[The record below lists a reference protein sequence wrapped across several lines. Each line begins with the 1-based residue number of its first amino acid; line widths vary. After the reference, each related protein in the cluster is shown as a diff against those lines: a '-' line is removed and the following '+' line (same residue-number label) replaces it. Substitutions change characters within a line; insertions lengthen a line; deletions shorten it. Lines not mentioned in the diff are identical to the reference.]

1 MSDSENP
8 QSNPEP
14 VKAPD
19 VSVDGQ
25 AAGAPQPDLPL
36 PPPVAPQTTPEP
48 RVAPQTAPAPQA
60 ASEPKPAPPSEPKP
74 APQTAPEP
82 QAVYGSALAETTP
95 PPSATDGGTSRF
107 KRLAPGRKTVW
118 ATVAVL
124 CLAGGTAGSLV
135 RAHKV
140 VRADAAEAQQ
150 ALHLSS
156 AEIALRLKLAIQ
168 HEEDLA
174 IGAGTFFAGNPK
186 ATPAEFSAWAKWS
199 QTLHRFPQ
207 LEKLSLVTI
216 VRGSDLPAFSARIA
230 GQTPVQALESRST
243 ATSSPSLR
251 ILPSGT
257 RPFYCLTTV
266 ELARSESTE
275 APAGL
280 DFCAVTPGMLLAR
293 DGGQTT
299 SVPVAIGHTS
309 GLEIQMPVYRGA
321 APPHTLGGRMA
332 AFVGWMSEVLA
343 PGVMLEQALKGHPGS
358 AVRIR
363 YRTSKSHILFTS
375 GTPKPHTPSTATN
388 LHDGWTVR
396 TFGTAPAT
404 SVLTDA
410 SAREVL
416 IAGTLLS
423 MLLSLLVFALGA
435 GRVATLVDSRDPQED
450 LYDELTGLPNRAL
463 MLDRAQRMLARA
475 GRESGLLVGA
485 LFIDI
490 DWFQDVNDK
499 LGQATGDQLLKI
511 VAERLENVVREQDSV
526 GRLGG
531 DEFVILVE
539 SAARGAR
546 LDSLA
551 RRVIEALHKPAELDD
566 FGPNFLVTASIGVAF
581 GRYATADDMLR
592 DARLALLA
600 AKAAGK
606 DRYTL
611 FNANMRSVI
620 EGRGVL
626 EAELNA
632 ALQEKQFFLL
642 YEPIFDLST
651 RRVVGL
657 EALVRWMHPKQG
669 VLLPSDFGPLAE
681 ETELIV
687 PIGRWVLEQA
697 CSRAAA
703 WNVAGHSV
711 GISVEVSGT
720 QINRDGFVTDVRR
733 ALQQSGIDPS
743 LLTLEIPEHTVMQ
756 DVTAAAARLAEIKQ
770 MGVRVAINDFGS
782 AYANHSDLQRLPLDF
797 LKVDRSSLAATDD
810 EDYRKWLLEAILVLG
825 RDLSLTVVAKGIE
838 TEEQMITLHAMGCAL
853 AQGPFMGAAA
863 PAKAIEGL
871 FDAKPAAEPGELPTV
886 DPREAAAAQEA
897 ATATATATAPAVD
910 IDPPAPSTL
919 PS

>member
-1 MSDSENP
+1 MSDSETP

-14 VKAPD
+14 GKAPNA
-19 VSVDGQ
+19 SVDHQSNGSN
-25 AAGAPQPDLPL
+25 GAQQPDLGLPL
-36 PPPVAPQTTPEP
+36 PPPASAAASAPAHAQPPIPTPAA
-48 RVAPQTAPAPQA
+48 APTPAPAVTSASTPTATPAPAPA
-60 ASEPKPAPPSEPKP
+60 VPAPAPVVEV
-74 APQTAPEP
+74 AEPQTID
-82 QAVYGSALAETTP
+82 GSALASLA
-95 PPSATDGGTSRF
+95 PPSAPDDEPARAR
-107 KRLAPGRKTVW
+107 RLPGRKTIW
-118 ATVAVL
+118 AAVALL
-124 CLAGGTAGSLV
+124 CVAGGILGSLL
-135 RAHKV
+135 RAHAV
-140 VRADAAEAQQ
+140 VRGDRADSKQTLRQ
-150 ALHLSS
+150 SS
-156 AEIALRLKLAIQ
+156 AEIALRLKLAIA

-186 ATPAEFSAWAKWS
+186 ATPGEFRAWTNWAK
-199 QTLHRFPQ
+199 TLHRFPE
-207 LEKLSLVTI
+207 LEKLGLVTI
-216 VRGSDLPAFSARIA
+216 VRASDLPEFSARIA
-230 GQTPVQALESRST
+230 GQTAVQALEAH
-243 ATSSPSLR
+243 ATPTRVPPLR
-251 ILPSGT
+251 IAPAGS
-257 RPFYCLTTV
+257 RPYYCLGAV
-266 ELARSESTE
+266 ELTRNAHNQ

-280 DFCAVTPGMLLAR
+280 DYCAVTPGMLLAR
-293 DGGQTT
+293 DSGLT
-299 SVPVAIGHTS
+299 STVPVAIGHTS
-309 GLEIQMPVYRGA
+309 GLEIQVPVYRGA
-321 APPHTLGGRMA
+321 APPKTLGGRMA

-343 PGVMLEQALKGHPGS
+343 PGVMLEGALKDHPGS

-363 YRTSKSHILFTS
+363 YRTSASHILFTS
-375 GTPKPHTPSTATN
+375 GTPKPHAPNSATN
-388 LHDGWTVR
+388 LHNGWTVR
-396 TFGTAPAT
+396 TYGVAPAT
-404 SVLTDA
+404 SVLTDGN
-410 SAREVL
+410 ARDVL

-423 MLLSLLVFALGA
+423 MLLGLFVFALGA
-435 GRVATLVDSRDPQED
+435 GRISRPQERDPQED
-450 LYDELTGLPNRAL
+450 LYDDLTGLPNRAL

-499 LGQATGDQLLKI
+499 LGEATGDQLLKI

-551 RRVIEALHKPAELDD
+551 RRVIESLHKPAELDD

-626 EAELNA
+626 EVELNN

-642 YEPIFDLST
+642 YEPIFDLAT
-651 RRVVGL
+651 RKVVSL

-669 VLLPSDFGPLAE
+669 ALPPADFMPLAE
-681 ETELIV
+681 ETGLIV
-687 PIGRWVLEQA
+687 PIGRWILEQA

-711 GISVEVSGT
+711 GISVEITGT
-720 QINRDGFVTDVRR
+720 QLNREGFVTDVRR

-743 LLTLEIPEHTVMQ
+743 LLTLEIPEQTIMQ
-756 DVTAAAARLAEIKQ
+756 DVAAASARLAEIKQ
-770 MGVRVAINDFGS
+770 MGVRIAINDFGS
-782 AYANHSDLQRLPLDF
+782 AYANHSDLQKLPLDF
-797 LKVDRSSLAATDD
+797 LKVDRGSLAATDD
-810 EDYRKWLLEAILVLG
+810 EDYRSWLLEAILVLG

-838 TEEQMITLHAMGCAL
+838 TEEQMITLHAMGCAM
-853 AQGPFMGAAA
+853 AQGPFMGEAA

-871 FDAKPAAEPGELPTV
+871 FAAENATLVQETTGPQDLV
-886 DPREAAAAQEA
+886 AAVE
-897 ATATATATAPAVD
+897 
-910 IDPPAPSTL
+910 PPAPTAPL

>member
-1 MSDSENP
+1 MSDSETP
-8 QSNPEP
+8 QSNSQPEP
-14 VKAPD
+14 VQAPD
-19 VSVDGQ
+19 VTDSSQ
-25 AAGAPQPDLPL
+25 QPSLVPL
-36 PPPVAPQTTPEP
+36 PPPVTPAASVAQTTPTPAVETEP
-48 RVAPQTAPAPQA
+48 PTPTPTPNLEPQTIGSVLEA
-60 ASEPKPAPPSEPKP
+60 AMPPVVPDD
-74 APQTAPEP
+74 
-82 QAVYGSALAETTP
+82 G
-95 PPSATDGGTSRF
+95 PSRAR
-107 KRLAPGRKTVW
+107 RLLPGRKGIW
-118 ATVAVL
+118 AAVAVL
-124 CLAGGTAGSLV
+124 CVVGGTVGSAL
-135 RAHKV
+135 RAHSV
-140 VRADAAEAQQ
+140 MGRDAADSQRT
-150 ALHLSS
+150 LHQS
-156 AEIALRLKLAIQ
+156 ATEVALRLKLATQ

-174 IGAGTFFAGNPK
+174 IGAGTFFANNPSS
-186 ATPAEFSAWAKWS
+186 TPAEFSAWAGWAH
-199 QTLHRFPQ
+199 TLRRFPELQ
-207 LEKLSLVTI
+207 KLALVTI
-216 VRGSDLPAFSARIA
+216 VRPHELPAFRARIA
-230 GQTPVQALESRST
+230 GQTPLEALEAAKST
-243 ATSSPSLR
+243 STSIPNLHV
-251 ILPSGT
+251 LPAGA
-257 RPFYCLTTV
+257 RPYYCLTAV
-266 ELARSESTE
+266 ELARDAVSHT
-275 APAGL
+275 PPGL
-280 DFCAVTPGMLLAR
+280 DYCAVTPGMLLSR
-293 DGGQTT
+293 DSGRAS
-299 SVPVAIGHTS
+299 SVPVAIEHTS
-309 GLEIQMPVYRGA
+309 GLEVQVPVYRGA
-321 APPHTLGGRMA
+321 APPHSLGGRKA
-332 AFVGWMSEVLA
+332 AFVGWMTEVLA

-363 YRTSKSHILFTS
+363 YRTSHSHILFTS
-375 GTPKPHTPSTATN
+375 GAAKPKTPSTATN
-388 LHDGWTVR
+388 LHNGWTVR
-396 TFGTAPAT
+396 TFGAAPAT
-404 SVLTDA
+404 SVIADG

-423 MLLSLLVFALGA
+423 LLLGLFVFALGA
-435 GRVATLVDSRDPQED
+435 GRAAVAPEERDPQED

-490 DWFQDVNDK
+490 DWFQDVNEK
-499 LGQATGDQLLKI
+499 LGEATGDQLLKI

-566 FGPNFLVTASIGVAF
+566 FGPGFLVTASIGVAF
-581 GRYATADDMLR
+581 GRYATAEDMLR

-626 EAELNA
+626 EAELNS

-651 RRVVGL
+651 RKVVGL

-669 VLLPSDFGPLAE
+669 VLQPADFMPLAE

-711 GISVEVSGT
+711 GISVEVTAT
-720 QINRDGFVTDVRR
+720 QLNRDGFATDVRR

-756 DVTAAAARLAEIKQ
+756 DVAAAAARLAEIKQ

-797 LKVDRSSLAATDD
+797 LKVDRSSLAASDD

-838 TEEQMITLHAMGCAL
+838 TEEQMINLHAMGCAL
-853 AQGPFMGAAA
+853 AQGPFMGEAAA
-863 PAKAIEGL
+863 AKAIEAL
-871 FDAKPAAEPGELPTV
+871 FDAKPAPEPGELPTV
-886 DPREAAAAQEA
+886 DPREAVAAPALATAKA
-897 ATATATATAPAVD
+897 ATTVD
-910 IDPPAPSTL
+910 IDPHTPSTL

>member
-1 MSDSENP
+1 MSDSETP
-8 QSNPEP
+8 QSNSEP

-19 VSVDGQ
+19 VPVDHQ
-25 AAGAPQPDLPL
+25 ANGAQQPDLGLPL
-36 PPPVAPQTTPEP
+36 PPPASAAASAPAQVPPPIPAPAATHVPAPAAAQALSPTATP
-48 RVAPQTAPAPQA
+48 APAPA
-60 ASEPKPAPPSEPKP
+60 ALDAPPVVDE
-74 APQTAPEP
+74 PQTID
-82 QAVYGSALAETTP
+82 GSALASITP
-95 PPSATDGGTSRF
+95 PSPHGDEPGRAR
-107 KRLAPGRKTVW
+107 RLLPGRKSIW
-118 ATVAVL
+118 AAVAIL
-124 CLAGGTAGSLV
+124 CVAGGVIGSLL
-135 RAHKV
+135 RAHAV
-140 VRADAAEAQQ
+140 VSSDRADSKQTLRQ
-150 ALHLSS
+150 SS
-156 AEIALRLKLAIQ
+156 AEIALRLKLAIE

-174 IGAGTFFAGNPK
+174 IGAGTFFAGNPE
-186 ATPAEFSAWAKWS
+186 ATPGEFRAWTNWAK
-199 QTLHRFPQ
+199 TLHRFPE
-207 LEKLSLVTI
+207 LEKLGLVTI
-216 VRGSDLPAFSARIA
+216 VRASDLPEFSARIA
-230 GQTPVQALESRST
+230 GQTAVQALESH
-243 ATSSPSLR
+243 ATPTSVPPLR
-251 ILPSGT
+251 IAPAGS
-257 RPFYCLTTV
+257 RPYYCLSAV
-266 ELARSESTE
+266 ELTRNAHNQ

-280 DFCAVTPGMLLAR
+280 DYCAVTPGMLLAR
-293 DGGQTT
+293 DSGLT
-299 SVPVAIGHTS
+299 STVPVAIGHTS
-309 GLEIQMPVYRGA
+309 GLEIQVPVYRGA
-321 APPHTLGGRMA
+321 APPKTLGGRMA

-343 PGVMLEQALKGHPGS
+343 PGVMLEGALKDHPGS

-363 YRTSKSHILFTS
+363 YRTSASHILFTS
-375 GTPKPHTPSTATN
+375 GTAKPGAPNTATN
-388 LHDGWTVR
+388 LHNGWTVR
-396 TFGTAPAT
+396 TYGVAPAT
-404 SVLTDA
+404 SVLTDG
-410 SAREVL
+410 SARDVL

-423 MLLSLLVFALGA
+423 LLLGLFVFALGA
-435 GRVATLVDSRDPQED
+435 GRISRPEDRDPQED

-499 LGQATGDQLLKI
+499 LGEATGDQLLKI

-626 EAELNA
+626 EVELNN

-651 RRVVGL
+651 RKVVGL

-669 VLLPSDFGPLAE
+669 ALPPADFMPLAE
-681 ETELIV
+681 ETGLIV
-687 PIGRWVLEQA
+687 PIGRWILEQA

-703 WNVAGHSV
+703 WNVAGHGV
-711 GISVEVSGT
+711 GVSVEITGT
-720 QINRDGFVTDVRR
+720 QLNREGFVTDVRR

-743 LLTLEIPEHTVMQ
+743 LLTLEIPEQTIMQ
-756 DVTAAAARLAEIKQ
+756 DVAAASARLAEIKQ
-770 MGVRVAINDFGS
+770 MGVRIAINDFGS
-782 AYANHSDLQRLPLDF
+782 AYANHSDLQKLPLDF
-797 LKVDRSSLAATDD
+797 LKVDRGSLAATDD
-810 EDYRKWLLEAILVLG
+810 EDYRSWLLEAILVLG

-853 AQGPFMGAAA
+853 AQGPFMGEAA

-871 FDAKPAAEPGELPTV
+871 FAAEH
-886 DPREAAAAQEA
+886 AAQAQEIAGPQDLVA
-897 ATATATATAPAVD
+897 AVE
-910 IDPPAPSTL
+910 PPAPAAPL

>member
-19 VSVDGQ
+19 ASADGPAPV
-25 AAGAPQPDLPL
+25 AAQPDQSSVPL
-36 PPPVAPQTTPEP
+36 PPPVIPLPP
-48 RVAPQTAPAPQA
+48 PA
-60 ASEPKPAPPSEPKP
+60 
-74 APQTAPEP
+74 EP
-82 QAVYGSALAETTP
+82 QATPQPQGVYGSALADATLTQSTP
-95 PPSATDGGTSRF
+95 DAGGSRF
-107 KRLAPGRKTVW
+107 TRLAPGRKSVW
-118 ATVAVL
+118 AAIAVL
-124 CLAGGTAGSLV
+124 CVAGGTVGSLL
-135 RAHKV
+135 RAQTVLRTDKT
-140 VRADAAEAQQ
+140 EAQQ
-150 ALHLSS
+150 TLRLSS

-186 ATPAEFSAWAKWS
+186 ATPAEFAAWAKWA

-207 LEKLSLVTI
+207 LEKLGLVTI
-216 VRGSDLPAFSARIA
+216 VRASDLPRFSAAIT
-230 GQTPVQALESRST
+230 GQTPIQALEGKT
-243 ATSSPSLR
+243 KPLSSASSNLR
-251 ILPSGT
+251 ILPAGA
-257 RPFYCLTTV
+257 RPYYCLTSV
-266 ELARSESTE
+266 ELARSASTE

-280 DFCAVTPGMLLAR
+280 DFCAVTPGMLIAR
-293 DGGQTT
+293 DNGATT

-321 APPHTLGGRMA
+321 APPHTFGGRMA

-343 PGVMLEQALKGHPGS
+343 PGVMLEQALRGHPGS

-363 YRTSKSHILFTS
+363 YRTSASHILFTS
-375 GTPKPHTPSTATN
+375 GTAKPGTPSTTTN
-388 LHDGWTVR
+388 LRNGWTVR
-396 TFGTAPAT
+396 TYGTAPAT
-404 SVLTDA
+404 SVLTDG
-410 SAREVL
+410 SARDVL

-423 MLLSLLVFALGA
+423 ALLGLLVFALGA
-435 GRVATLVDSRDPQED
+435 GRVSKLEDRDPQED

-499 LGQATGDQLLKI
+499 LGTATGDQLLKI

-551 RRVIEALHKPAELDD
+551 RRVIESLHKPAELDN

-620 EGRGVL
+620 EDQGML
-626 EAELNA
+626 EGELNN

-642 YEPIFDLST
+642 YEPIFDLAT
-651 RRVVGL
+651 RKVVGL
-657 EALVRWMHPKQG
+657 EALVRWMRPKHG
-669 VLLPSDFGPLAE
+669 VVAPEDFLPLAE
-681 ETELIV
+681 ETGLIV

-703 WNVAGHSV
+703 WNVAGHTV
-711 GISVEVSGT
+711 GISVEVTGT
-720 QINRDGFVTDVRR
+720 QLNRDGFVTDVRR

-743 LLTLEIPEHTVMQ
+743 LLTLEIPEHTIMS
-756 DVTAAAARLAEIKQ
+756 DVDAATARLGEIKQ
-770 MGVRVAINDFGS
+770 MGVRIAINDFGS

-810 EDYRKWLLEAILVLG
+810 EDYRKWLIEAILVLG
-825 RDLSLTVVAKGIE
+825 RDLSLAVVAKGIE
-838 TEEQMITLHAMGCAL
+838 TEEQMITLHAMGCAQ
-853 AQGPFMGAAA
+853 AQGPFMGEAA

-871 FDAKPAAEPGELPTV
+871 FNAKPPAEPGELPTV
-886 DPREAAAAQEA
+886 DPREVAAVQAAATPA
-897 ATATATATAPAVD
+897 AVATPAVAVD
-910 IDPPAPSTL
+910 IDPAAPPTL

>member
-8 QSNPEP
+8 QSSPEP
-14 VKAPD
+14 GTAPD
-19 VSVDGQ
+19 ASVEAPAPV
-25 AAGAPQPDLPL
+25 AAQPDSGSVPL
-36 PPPVAPQTTPEP
+36 PPPAVALP
-48 RVAPQTAPAPQA
+48 APAT
-60 ASEPKPAPPSEPKP
+60 PAPTV
-74 APQTAPEP
+74 QP
-82 QAVYGSALAETTP
+82 QAVYGSALADATP
-95 PPSATDGGTSRF
+95 LSSAPEAGGSRF
-107 KRLAPGRKTVW
+107 KRLAPGRKAVW
-118 ATVAVL
+118 AAVAVL
-124 CLAGGTAGSLV
+124 CVAGGTVGSLL
-135 RAHKV
+135 RAQTVLHTDKT
-140 VRADAAEAQQ
+140 EAQQ
-150 ALHLSS
+150 MLHLSS

-186 ATPAEFSAWAKWS
+186 ATPAEFAAWTKWT
-199 QTLHRFPQ
+199 QMLHRFPQ
-207 LEKLSLVTI
+207 LEKLGLVTI
-216 VRGSDLPAFSARIA
+216 VRATDLQAFGARLA
-230 GQTPVQALESRST
+230 GQTPIQTLEAKTKPAPRSIP
-243 ATSSPSLR
+243 ALR
-251 ILPSGT
+251 IVPAGA
-257 RPFYCLTTV
+257 RPYYCLTAV
-266 ELARSESTE
+266 
-275 APAGL
+275 GL
-280 DFCAVTPGMLLAR
+280 DFCAVTPGMLVAR
-293 DGGQTT
+293 DSGATT

-309 GLEIQMPVYRGA
+309 GLEIQMPVYRGP

-343 PGVMLEQALKGHPGS
+343 PGAMLEQALKDHPGS

-363 YRTSKSHILFTS
+363 YRTSASHILFTS
-375 GTPKPHTPSTATN
+375 GTAKPGTPSITTN
-388 LHDGWTVR
+388 LRNGWTVR
-396 TFGTAPAT
+396 TFGAPPAT
-404 SVLTDA
+404 GVLTDGN
-410 SAREVL
+410 ARDVL

-423 MLLSLLVFALGA
+423 ALLGLLVFALGA
-435 GRVATLVDSRDPQED
+435 GRVSKLEDRDPQED

-499 LGQATGDQLLKI
+499 LGTETGDQLLKI

-551 RRVIEALHKPAELDD
+551 RRVIESLHKPAELDN

-620 EGRGVL
+620 EDQGML
-626 EAELNA
+626 EMELNN

-642 YEPIFDLST
+642 YEPIFDLAT
-651 RRVVGL
+651 RKVVGL
-657 EALVRWMHPKQG
+657 EALVRWMRPKHG
-669 VLLPSDFGPLAE
+669 VVAPEDFLPLAE
-681 ETELIV
+681 ETGLIV

-703 WNVAGHSV
+703 WNVAGHAV
-711 GISVEVSGT
+711 GISVEVTGT
-720 QINRDGFVTDVRR
+720 QLNRDGFVTDVRR

-743 LLTLEIPEHTVMQ
+743 LLTLEIPEHTIMS
-756 DVTAAAARLAEIKQ
+756 DVDAATARLGEIKQ
-770 MGVRVAINDFGS
+770 MGVRIAINDFGS

-797 LKVDRSSLAATDD
+797 LKVDRGSLAATDD

-838 TEEQMITLHAMGCAL
+838 TEEQMITLHAMGCAQ
-853 AQGPFMGAAA
+853 AQGPFMGEAA

-871 FDAKPAAEPGELPTV
+871 FDAKPPVEPGELPTV
-886 DPREAAAAQEA
+886 DPREVATTQASVTAAAAT
-897 ATATATATAPAVD
+897 TAAVD
-910 IDPPAPSTL
+910 IDPEAPLTPLS
-919 PS
+919 